1 MIRFLKVDLDLIE
14 DENLT
19 ANELRVYLY
28 LLTKYNT
35 EKKCAYPSL
44 ETISEKI
51 NMSLSTVKRAI
62 KKLEEL
68 EYVTVEKRK
77 GLSGNFNIYKDM
89 KHLIDNIT
97 KNKEVNTEENI
108 NQEIITIEKSTGE
121 DIAPIETTENKI
133 NNHQNV
139 RLARS
144 VTNIDNSKF
153 AKTVL
158 TMCDE
163 EIVRESIRSFK
174 TKKGK
179 SATFLI
185 QLVVDEYFK
194 AKVNFSNKLLNLL
207 KSGLRNPYLTQP
219 I

>member
-35 EKKCAYPSL
+35 DKKCAYPSL

-62 KKLEEL
+62 KKLENL
-68 EYVTVEKRK
+68 EYVSVEKRK

-89 KHLIDNIT
+89 KHFINNIV
-97 KNKEVNTEENI
+97 KDKEVTTEEDI
-108 NQEIITIEKSTGE
+108 NQEVIAIEKSNEE
-121 DIAPIETTENKI
+121 DVAPIETTGNKI
-133 NNHQNV
+133 NNHPNV

-144 VTNIDNSKF
+144 VTNIDKSKF

-163 EIVRESIRSFK
+163 EIVREAIRNFK

-194 AKVNFSNKLLNLL
+194 ANVNFSNRLLNLL

>member
-89 KHLIDNIT
+89 KHFIDNTSRDKEIT
-97 KNKEVNTEENI
+97 TEKDI
-108 NQEIITIEKSTGE
+108 NQEIITIEK
-121 DIAPIETTENKI
+121 IAEEAADPIRTTENKI
-133 NNHQNV
+133 DNHQNV

-144 VTNIDNSKF
+144 VTNIDKSKF

-163 EIVRESIRSFK
+163 EIVREAIRSFK

-194 AKVNFSNKLLNLL
+194 AKVNFSNRLLNLL

>member
-14 DENLT
+14 YENLT

-97 KNKEVNTEENI
+97 KNKEVNTEENV

-144 VTNIDNSKF
+144 VTNIDKSKF
-153 AKTVL
+153 GKTVL

-163 EIVRESIRSFK
+163 EIVREAIRSFK

>member
-1 MIRFLKVDLDLIE
+1 M
-14 DENLT
+14 
-19 ANELRVYLY
+19 
-28 LLTKYNT
+28 
-35 EKKCAYPSL
+35 

-62 KKLEEL
+62 KKLENL
-68 EYVTVEKRK
+68 EYVSVEKRK

-89 KHLIDNIT
+89 KHFINNIV
-97 KNKEVNTEENI
+97 KDKEVTTEEDI
-108 NQEIITIEKSTGE
+108 NQEVIAIEKSNEE
-121 DIAPIETTENKI
+121 DVAPIETTGNKI
-133 NNHQNV
+133 NNHPNV

-144 VTNIDNSKF
+144 VTNIDKSKF

-163 EIVRESIRSFK
+163 EIVREAIRNFK

-194 AKVNFSNKLLNLL
+194 ANVNFSNRLLNLL

>member
-68 EYVTVEKRK
+68 EYVSVEKRK
-77 GLSGNFNIYKDM
+77 GLSGNFNIYKDI
-89 KHLIDNIT
+89 KHFIGNIS
-97 KNKEVNTEENI
+97 KDKEVTNEENI
-108 NQEIITIEKSTGE
+108 NPEIIEKSDE
-121 DIAPIETTENKI
+121 EVIAPVGTTGNKI
-133 NNHQNV
+133 DNHQNV

-144 VTNIDNSKF
+144 VTNIDKSKF

-163 EIVRESIRSFK
+163 EIVREAIRNFK
-174 TKKGK
+174 YKKGK

-185 QLVVDEYFK
+185 QLIVDEYFK
-194 AKVNFSNKLLNLL
+194 AKVNFSNRLFNLL

>member
-108 NQEIITIEKSTGE
+108 NQEIITIEKSAGE
-121 DIAPIETTENKI
+121 DIVPIETTENKI

>member
-89 KHLIDNIT
+89 KHLIDNII
-97 KNKEVNTEENI
+97 KNKEVNTEENV

-133 NNHQNV
+133 
-139 RLARS
+139 
-144 VTNIDNSKF
+144 K
-153 AKTVL
+153 
-158 TMCDE
+158 
-163 EIVRESIRSFK
+163 
-174 TKKGK
+174 
-179 SATFLI
+179 
-185 QLVVDEYFK
+185 
-194 AKVNFSNKLLNLL
+194 
-207 KSGLRNPYLTQP
+207 
-219 I
+219 

>member
-97 KNKEVNTEENI
+97 KNKEVNTEENV

-144 VTNIDNSKF
+144 VTNIDKSKF
-153 AKTVL
+153 GKTVL

-163 EIVRESIRSFK
+163 EIVREAIRSFK